1 MTRISL
7 GAGMVAIAYT
17 VAFDGVEARL
27 VEVQCSV
34 APGLPGFGIVGL
46 PDKSVSEARERVK
59 AAFGALSIAMP
70 SRRVTVNLSPADL
83 PKEGSHF
90 DLPIAL
96 AVLAALEIVPAD
108 ALSQVVAL
116 GELALDGRLSPVA
129 GALPAALAAAEDD
142 RALIVPRA
150 CGPEAAWVGAVPVFA
165 AGNLREAIDHLTDSA
180 PLPRARPGEIA
191 PVNRTNDLSEVRGQ
205 ERARRVIEIAAAGR
219 HHLLMIGPPGAS
231 KSMLATRL
239 PGLLPP
245 LDPAEALE
253 TSVIQ
258 SVAGVL
264 ASGGISRTAPFC
276 QPHHTASMAAMVG
289 GGRNARPGQASLAHN
304 GVLFLDELP
313 EFERRVIDAL
323 REPIETGEIHVA
335 RANAHI
341 RYPARF
347 LLVAAANPCRCG
359 ESADGARPCP
369 RAPRCQSDY
378 LGRISGPMMDRFDL
392 RIDMPQVTYEDLA
405 LPPSGESSAVVAER
419 IAAARALQARRFAK
433 HPKVRVN
440 ADAAGRLLEEIAPL
454 NSECRTLLSL
464 AAERLGLTPR
474 GYHRILRAA
483 RTIADLDSS
492 AQIRRTHLAETLT
505 YRLPF
510 GRND

>member
-1 MTRISL
+1 
-7 GAGMVAIAYT
+7 MVAIAYT

-34 APGLPGFGIVGL
+34 SAGLPGFAIVGL

-70 SRRVTVNLSPADL
+70 ARRVTVNLSPADL

-96 AVLAALEIVPAD
+96 AVLAALEVVPAE
-108 ALSQVVAL
+108 ALERVVSL
-116 GELALDGRLSPVA
+116 GELALDGRLSPVT
-129 GALPAALAAAEDD
+129 GALPAAMAAAEDG

-150 CGPEAAWVGAVPVFA
+150 CGPEAAWVAAVPVLA
-165 AGNLREAIDHLTDSA
+165 PRTLREAVDHLTDRA
-180 PLPRARPGEIA
+180 PLPRAQPGELA
-191 PVNRTNDLSEVRGQ
+191 EPARAADLSEVIGQ
-205 ERARRVIEIAAAGR
+205 ERARRAIEIAAAGR
-219 HHLLMIGPPGAS
+219 HHLLMVGPPGAS

-239 PGLLPP
+239 PGILPP
-245 LDPAEALE
+245 LTPQEALE
-253 TSVIQ
+253 TSVIH
-258 SVAGVL
+258 SVAGQL
-264 ASGGISRTAPFC
+264 AQGGISRSAPFC

-289 GGRNARPGQASLAHN
+289 GGRGARPGQASIAHN

-323 REPIETGEIHVA
+323 REPIETGEIHVS

-359 ESADGARPCP
+359 EIADAGQTCSK
-369 RAPRCQSDY
+369 APRCGADY

-392 RIDMPQVTYEDLA
+392 RFEVPQVSIADLG
-405 LPPSGESSAVVAER
+405 LPATGESSATVAER
-419 IAAARALQARRFAK
+419 VAAARGIQARRFAE
-433 HPKVRVN
+433 HPRARVN
-440 ADAAGRLLEEIAPL
+440 ADASGRLLEEIAPL
-454 NSECRTLLSL
+454 DGECRSLLAL
-464 AAERLGLTPR
+464 AAEKLGLTPR
-474 GYHRILRAA
+474 GYHRILRSA
-483 RTIADLDSS
+483 RTIADLDDSP
-492 AQIRRTHLAETLT
+492 AIRQPHLAEALS

-510 GRND
+510 GRPD

>member
-1 MTRISL
+1 MT
-7 GAGMVAIAYT
+7 AIAYT

-34 APGLPGFGIVGL
+34 TPGLPGFGIVGL

-59 AAFGALSIAMP
+59 AAFGALAVAMP

-108 ALSQVVAL
+108 ALGQVVAL

-129 GALPAALAAAEDD
+129 GALPAAMAAAEDD
-142 RALIVPRA
+142 RALMVPRA
-150 CGPEAAWVGAVPVFA
+150 CGPEAAWVGTVPVFA
-165 AGNLREAIDHLTDSA
+165 PRNLREAVDHLTDRA
-180 PLPRARPGEIA
+180 PLPRATPGELA
-191 PVNRTNDLSEVRGQ
+191 PITRSNDLDEVRGQ

-219 HHLLMIGPPGAS
+219 HHLLMLGPPGAS

-239 PGLLPP
+239 PGILPP
-245 LDPAEALE
+245 LSPVEALE
-253 TSVIQ
+253 TSVIH
-258 SVAGVL
+258 SVAGML
-264 ASGGISRTAPFC
+264 AGGGISRSAPFC

-323 REPIETGEIHVA
+323 REPIETGEIHVS

-359 ESADGARPCP
+359 EAADAGQPCP
-369 RAPRCQSDY
+369 RAPRCQSEY

-392 RIDMPQVTYEDLA
+392 RIDMPQVSYEELG
-405 LPPSGESSAVVAER
+405 LPPSGESSAMVAER
-419 IAAARALQARRFAK
+419 VAAARAIQTQRFAD
-433 HPKVRVN
+433 HPQARVN

-454 NSECRTLLSL
+454 DSECRALLAL
-464 AAERLGLTPR
+464 AAEKLGLTPR

-483 RTIADLDSS
+483 RTIADLDASEH
-492 AQIRRTHLAETLT
+492 IRQPHLGEALS

-510 GRND
+510 GRPD

>member
-1 MTRISL
+1 MT
-7 GAGMVAIAYT
+7 AIAYT

-34 APGLPGFGIVGL
+34 TPGLPGFGIVGL

-59 AAFGALSIAMP
+59 AAFGALAVAMP

-108 ALSQVVAL
+108 ALGQVVAL

-129 GALPAALAAAEDD
+129 GALPAAMAAAEDD
-142 RALIVPRA
+142 RALMVPRA
-150 CGPEAAWVGAVPVFA
+150 CGPEAAWVGTVPVFA
-165 AGNLREAIDHLTDSA
+165 PRNLREAVDHLTDRA
-180 PLPRARPGEIA
+180 PLPRATPGELA
-191 PVNRTNDLSEVRGQ
+191 PITRSNDLDEVRGQ

-219 HHLLMIGPPGAS
+219 HHLLMMGPPGAS

-239 PGLLPP
+239 PGILPP
-245 LDPAEALE
+245 LSPVEALE

-258 SVAGVL
+258 SVAGML
-264 ASGGISRTAPFC
+264 AGGGISRSAPFC

-323 REPIETGEIHVA
+323 REPIETGEIHVS

-359 ESADGARPCP
+359 EAADAGQPCP
-369 RAPRCQSDY
+369 RAPRCQSEY

-392 RIDMPQVTYEDLA
+392 RIDMPQVSYEELG
-405 LPPSGESSAVVAER
+405 LPPSGESSAMVAER
-419 IAAARALQARRFAK
+419 VAAARAIQALRFVD
-433 HPKVRVN
+433 HPHARVN

-454 NSECRTLLSL
+454 DGECRALLAL
-464 AAERLGLTPR
+464 AAEKLGLTPR

-483 RTIADLDSS
+483 RTIADLDTSEH
-492 AQIRRTHLAETLT
+492 IRQPHLGEALS

-510 GRND
+510 GRPD

>member
-1 MTRISL
+1 MT
-7 GAGMVAIAYT
+7 AIAYT

-34 APGLPGFGIVGL
+34 TPGLPGFGIVGL

-59 AAFGALSIAMP
+59 AAFGALAVAMP

-108 ALSQVVAL
+108 ALGQVVAL

-129 GALPAALAAAEDD
+129 GALPAAMAAAEDD
-142 RALIVPRA
+142 RALMVPRA
-150 CGPEAAWVGAVPVFA
+150 CGPEAAWVGTVPVFA
-165 AGNLREAIDHLTDSA
+165 PRNLREAVDHLTDRA
-180 PLPRARPGEIA
+180 PLPRATPGELA
-191 PVNRTNDLSEVRGQ
+191 PITRSNDLDEVRGQ

-219 HHLLMIGPPGAS
+219 HHLLMMGPPGAS

-239 PGLLPP
+239 PGILPP
-245 LDPAEALE
+245 LSPVEALE
-253 TSVIQ
+253 TSVIH
-258 SVAGVL
+258 SVAGML
-264 ASGGISRTAPFC
+264 AGGGISRSAPFC

-323 REPIETGEIHVA
+323 REPIETGEIHVS

-359 ESADGARPCP
+359 EAADAGQPCP
-369 RAPRCQSDY
+369 RAPRCQSEY

-392 RIDMPQVTYEDLA
+392 RIDMPQVSYEELG
-405 LPPSGESSAVVAER
+405 LPPSGESSAMVAER
-419 IAAARALQARRFAK
+419 VAAARTIQTQRFAD
-433 HPKVRVN
+433 HPQARVN

-454 NSECRTLLSL
+454 DSECRALLAL
-464 AAERLGLTPR
+464 AAEKLGLTPR

-483 RTIADLDSS
+483 RTIADLDASEH
-492 AQIRRTHLAETLT
+492 IRQPHLGEALS

-510 GRND
+510 GRPD

>member
-1 MTRISL
+1 MT
-7 GAGMVAIAYT
+7 AIAYT

-34 APGLPGFGIVGL
+34 TPGLPGFGIVGL

-59 AAFGALSIAMP
+59 AAFGALSVAMP

-96 AVLAALEIVPAD
+96 AVLAALEIVPAE
-108 ALSQVVAL
+108 ALEQVVAL

-129 GALPAALAAAEDD
+129 GALPAAMAAAEDD
-142 RALIVPRA
+142 RALMVPHA
-150 CGPEAAWVGAVPVFA
+150 CGPEAAWVGTVAVLAPR
-165 AGNLREAIDHLTDSA
+165 NLREAVDHLTDRA
-180 PLPRARPGEIA
+180 PLPRAIPGEVA
-191 PVNRTNDLSEVRGQ
+191 PVTHSKDLSEVRGQ

-239 PGLLPP
+239 PGILPP
-245 LDPAEALE
+245 LMPVEALE
-253 TSVIQ
+253 TSVIH
-258 SVAGVL
+258 SVAGHL
-264 ASGGISRTAPFC
+264 SGGGISRSAPFC

-323 REPIETGEIHVA
+323 REPIETGEIHVS

-347 LLVAAANPCRCG
+347 LLVAAANPCRCN
-359 ESADGARPCP
+359 EAADAGQPCP

-392 RIDMPQVTYEDLA
+392 RIDMPQVSYEELG
-405 LPPSGESSAVVAER
+405 LPPSGESSAMVAER
-419 IAAARALQARRFAK
+419 VAAARAIQAQRFAD
-433 HPKVRVN
+433 HPQARVN

-454 NSECRTLLSL
+454 DSECRALLAL
-464 AAERLGLTPR
+464 AAEKLGLTPR

-483 RTIADLDSS
+483 RTIADMDAS
-492 AQIRRTHLAETLT
+492 ADIRQPHLGEALS

-510 GRND
+510 GRPD

>member
-1 MTRISL
+1 MK
-7 GAGMVAIAYT
+7 MVAIAYT

-34 APGLPGFGIVGL
+34 SPGLPGFAIVGL

-59 AAFGALSIAMP
+59 AAFAALSIAMP

-96 AVLAALEIVPAD
+96 AVLGALDVVPVDALER
-108 ALSQVVAL
+108 VVSL

-129 GALPAALAAAEDD
+129 GALPAAMAAAEDG
-142 RALIVPRA
+142 RALIVPRP
-150 CGPEAAWVGAVPVFA
+150 CGPEAAWVAAVPVLA
-165 AGNLREAIDHLTDSA
+165 PRNLRETVDHLTDRA
-180 PLPRARPGEIA
+180 PLPRALPGEMAQA
-191 PVNRTNDLSEVRGQ
+191 PHHTDLSEVVGQ
-205 ERARRVIEIAAAGR
+205 ERARRAIEIAAAGR
-219 HHLLMIGPPGAS
+219 HHLLMVGPPGAS

-239 PGLLPP
+239 PGILPP
-245 LDPAEALE
+245 LTPQEALE
-253 TSVIQ
+253 TSVIH
-258 SVAGVL
+258 SVAGQL
-264 ASGGISRTAPFC
+264 AEGGISRSAPFR

-323 REPIETGEIHVA
+323 REPIETGEIHVS

-359 ESADGARPCP
+359 EIADAGQACAK
-369 RAPRCQSDY
+369 APRCGAEY

-392 RIDMPQVTYEDLA
+392 RFEVAQVSIGDLG
-405 LPPSGESSAVVAER
+405 LPATGESSATVAAR
-419 IAAARALQARRFAK
+419 VAAARALQTRRFAD
-433 HPKVRVN
+433 HPTARVN
-440 ADAAGRLLEEIAPL
+440 ADASGRLLEEIAPL
-454 NSECRTLLSL
+454 DSECRALLAL
-464 AAERLGLTPR
+464 AAEKLGLTPR
-474 GYHRILRAA
+474 GYHRILRSA
-483 RTIADLDSS
+483 RTIADLDAS
-492 AQIRRTHLAETLT
+492 AAIRHTHLGEALS

-510 GRND
+510 GRPD

>member
-1 MTRISL
+1 
-7 GAGMVAIAYT
+7 MVAIAYT

-34 APGLPGFGIVGL
+34 SPGLPGFAIVGL

-96 AVLAALEIVPAD
+96 AVLGALDVVPAD
-108 ALSQVVAL
+108 ALERVVSL
-116 GELALDGRLSPVA
+116 GELALDGRLSPVT
-129 GALPAALAAAEDD
+129 GALPAAMAAAEDG

-150 CGPEAAWVGAVPVFA
+150 CGAEAAWVAAVPVLA
-165 AGNLREAIDHLTDSA
+165 PRNLREAVDHLTDRA
-180 PLPRARPGEIA
+180 PLARAAPGEPA
-191 PVNRTNDLSEVRGQ
+191 LSPQHADLSEVIGQ
-205 ERARRVIEIAAAGR
+205 ERARRAVEIAAAGR
-219 HHLLMIGPPGAS
+219 HHLLMVGAPGAS

-239 PGLLPP
+239 PGVLPP
-245 LDPAEALE
+245 LTPQEALE
-253 TSVIQ
+253 TSVIH
-258 SVAGVL
+258 SVAGQL
-264 ASGGISRTAPFC
+264 AEGGISRSAPFQ

-289 GGRNARPGQASLAHN
+289 GGRGARPGQASLAHN

-313 EFERRVIDAL
+313 EFERRVVDAL
-323 REPIETGEIHVA
+323 REPLETGEIHVS

-359 ESADGARPCP
+359 EIAEPGQACAK
-369 RAPRCQSDY
+369 APRCGSDY

-392 RIDMPQVTYEDLA
+392 RFEVPQVAIEDLA
-405 LPPSGESSAVVAER
+405 LPATGESSATVAAR
-419 IAAARALQARRFAK
+419 VAAARAIQNSRFAD
-433 HPKVRVN
+433 HPTARVN
-440 ADAAGRLLEEIAPL
+440 ADASGRLLEEIAPL
-454 NSECRTLLSL
+454 DGECRALLSL

-474 GYHRILRAA
+474 GYHRILRSA
-483 RTIADLDSS
+483 RTIADLDES
-492 AQIRRTHLAETLT
+492 AAIRQPHLAEALS

-510 GRND
+510 GRAD

>member
-1 MTRISL
+1 M
-7 GAGMVAIAYT
+7 AAIAYT

-34 APGLPGFGIVGL
+34 TPGLPGFGIVGL

-96 AVLAALEIVPAD
+96 AVLAALEVVPAE
-108 ALSQVVAL
+108 ALEQVVTL

-129 GALPAALAAAEDD
+129 GALPAAMAAAEEG
-142 RALIVPRA
+142 RALMVPKA
-150 CGPEAAWVGAVPVFA
+150 CGPEAAWVGTVPVLA
-165 AGNLREAIDHLTDSA
+165 PRNLREAVDHLTDRA
-180 PLPRARPGEIA
+180 PLARAAPGEVA
-191 PVNRTNDLSEVRGQ
+191 PVTHAKDLSEVRGQ

-219 HHLLMIGPPGAS
+219 HHLLMIGAPGAS

-239 PGLLPP
+239 PGILPP
-245 LDPAEALE
+245 LTPAEALE

-258 SVAGVL
+258 SVAGML
-264 ASGGISRTAPFC
+264 AGGGISRSAPFC

-323 REPIETGEIHVA
+323 REPIETGEIHVS

-359 ESADGARPCP
+359 EAADAGQPCP

-392 RIDMPQVTYEDLA
+392 RIDMPQVSYEELG
-405 LPPSGESSAVVAER
+405 LPPTGESSATVAER
-419 IAAARALQARRFAK
+419 VAAARALQAQRFAG
-433 HPKVRVN
+433 HPQARVN

-454 NSECRTLLSL
+454 DSDCRALLAL
-464 AAERLGLTPR
+464 AAEKLGLTPR

-483 RTIADLDSS
+483 RTIADLDASEN
-492 AQIRRTHLAETLT
+492 IRQPHLGEALS

-510 GRND
+510 GRPD